1 MISIKSKD
9 EIAKLKKSAAILAE
23 VKQELK
29 TLVRPGATGLELD
42 TYAEKRIRELGG
54 TPSFKGYMG
63 FQHTLCISLN
73 EDLIHGI
80 PNNIKF
86 KDGDIVKIDMGA
98 VYKGYHSDSAFTIG
112 LGTISKQDK
121 KVIDVA
127 EQSFYKGIDAIKPGA
142 RIGDIGHAIG
152 SFVDSKGLYVPD
164 DFTGHG
170 IGSSLHEEP
179 YIPNYGNPGTGP
191 LLRDGMVI
199 CIEPMIMQ
207 DTEEVVILEDGWTV
221 RSISG
226 KNTSHYE
233 QTILIENGYPVIL
246 TEKED

>member
-9 EIAKLKKSAAILAE
+9 EIEKLKKSAAILAE
-23 VKQELK
+23 VKHELK

-42 TYAEKRIRELGG
+42 KYAEKRIRELGG

-63 FQHTLCISLN
+63 FQNTLCISLN

-80 PNNIKF
+80 PNNKKF

-127 EQSFYKGIDAIKPGA
+127 KQSFYKGIDAIKPGA
-142 RIGDIGHAIG
+142 RIGDISHAIG
-152 SFVDSKGLYVPD
+152 SFVDSNGLYVPD

-207 DTEEVVILEDGWTV
+207 
-221 RSISG
+221 
-226 KNTSHYE
+226 
-233 QTILIENGYPVIL
+233 
-246 TEKED
+246 